1 MRLIQ
6 ICGFDSRTATAQ
18 TNHPPQNHP
27 GFIDYEEAEAAL
39 FEEFVGPDGYARVLA
54 ADHARHYGEDIC
66 TPESIEELAGAL
78 FPRAAD
84 LLNQHGTRRAFSD
97 RHLLE
102 KVRQWA
108 RHFCESLKREHQEAA
123 AAAKSKT
130 NQQAHVHARYGG
142 PEGVAKGNNHS
153 LLKRTLQADD
163 KAPEAKRMLAAG
175 HTKKEVAQAFDRTP
189 RTIYNWTK
197 REIGA
202 VATAVVER
210 IQLAGGTVEEIVE
223 RLRRWKFAK
232 GWSGTIHTLFDD
244 GTGKAFTKF
253 PLSDRSSPAPTAPAR
268 NHRDPARNH
277 RDPAKL
283 NAVAGICG
291 LLRQH
296 LARILLT

>member
-1 MRLIQ
+1 MELQTQ
-6 ICGFDSRTATAQ
+6 IYGSDERTATALTHQ
-18 TNHPPQNHP
+18 PPPQTP
-27 GFIDYEEAEAAL
+27 GFIDYPQAEAAL
-39 FEEFVGPDGYARVLA
+39 FEELNGPEGYARVLA

-78 FPRAAD
+78 FPKAAD

-130 NQQAHVHARYGG
+130 NQQAHVHATYGG

-153 LLKRTLQADD
+153 ALKRTLQADA
-163 KAPEAKRMLAAG
+163 KAPEAKRMREAG
-175 HTKKEVAQAFDRTP
+175 RTQKEIAQAFNRTP
-189 RTIYNWTK
+189 RTIRYWFK

-202 VATAVVER
+202 VAAAVVER
-210 IQLAGGTVEEIVE
+210 IQLAGGTVEQIAE

-232 GWSGTIHTLFDD
+232 GSSGTIHTLFDD
-244 GTGKAFTKF
+244 GTGKAFSKF

-268 NHRDPARNH
+268 NHRDPA
-277 RDPAKL
+277 KL
-283 NAVAGICG
+283 NAVEGICTV
-291 LLRQH
+291 LRQR
-296 LARILLT
+296 LSQVLLT

>member
-1 MRLIQ
+1 MELQTQ
-6 ICGFDSRTATAQ
+6 IYGSDERTATAQ
-18 TNHPPQNHP
+18 ASTTPPQTP
-27 GFIDYEEAEAAL
+27 GFIDYQKAEAAL
-39 FEEFVGPDGYARVLA
+39 FEELNGPEGYARVLA

-108 RHFCESLKREHQEAA
+108 AHLCESLKREHQEDAA
-123 AAAKSKT
+123 TTKNDADR
-130 NQQAHVHARYGG
+130 QAHVHATYGG
-142 PEGVAKGNNHS
+142 PEGVAKGNAHS
-153 LLKRTLQADD
+153 ALKRTLQADA
-163 KAPEAKRMLAAG
+163 KAPEAKRMREAG
-175 HTKKEVAQAFDRTP
+175 RTQKEIAQAFNRTP
-189 RTIYNWTK
+189 RTIRYWFK

-202 VATAVVER
+202 VAAAVVER
-210 IQLAGGTVEEIVE
+210 IQLAGGTVEQIAE

-232 GWSGTIHTLFDD
+232 GSSGTIHTLFDD
-244 GTGKAFTKF
+244 GTGKAFSKF
-253 PLSDRSSPAPTAPAR
+253 PLSDRSSPAPAR

>member
-1 MRLIQ
+1 MRF
-6 ICGFDSRTATAQ
+6 GFTDRHCTAS
-18 TNHPPQNHP
+18 TNPPQILP
-27 GFIDYEEAEAAL
+27 TGSTTRKPRPPY
-39 FEEFVGPDGYARVLA
+39 FEELNGPDGYGRVLV
-54 ADHARHYGEDIC
+54 ADHGRHFGADVDQ
-66 TPESIEELAGAL
+66 PESVEELAGAL
-78 FPRAAD
+78 FPKAAQI
-84 LLNQHGTRRAFSD
+84 LNQHGTRHVFSD
-97 RHLLE
+97 SHLNV
-102 KVRQWA
+102 KVREWA
-108 RHFCESLKREHQEAA
+108 QYYCENLKREHQEAA
-123 AAAKSKT
+123 AIAK
-130 NQQAHVHARYGG
+130 NDADRQAHIHARYGG

-189 RTIYNWTK
+189 RTIFNWTK

-202 VATAVVER
+202 VAAAVVER
-210 IQLAGGTVEEIVE
+210 IQLAGGTVEEIAE

-268 NHRDPARNH
+268 NHRAPARNH

>member
-1 MRLIQ
+1 MELQTQ
-6 ICGFDSRTATAQ
+6 IYGSDERTATAQ
-18 TNHPPQNHP
+18 ASTTPPQTP
-27 GFIDYEEAEAAL
+27 GFIDYQKAEAAL
-39 FEEFVGPDGYARVLA
+39 FEELNGPEGYARVLA

-108 RHFCESLKREHQEAA
+108 RASLREPETGTPRGRRDHQEA
-123 AAAKSKT
+123 T
-130 NQQAHVHARYGG
+130 TDRQAHVHATYGG

-153 LLKRTLQADD
+153 ALKRTLQADA
-163 KAPEAKRMLAAG
+163 KAPEAKRMREAG
-175 HTKKEVAQAFDRTP
+175 RTQKEIAQAFNRTP
-189 RTIYNWTK
+189 RTIRYWFK

-202 VATAVVER
+202 VAAAVVER
-210 IQLAGGTVEEIVE
+210 IQLAGGTVEQIAE

-232 GWSGTIHTLFDD
+232 GSSGTIHTLFDD
-244 GTGKAFTKF
+244 GTGKAFSKF

-277 RDPAKL
+277 RDPA